1 MFVKTLHVHR
11 SLGVVDSAA
20 ATDVRP
26 LQLRLPVWLVH
37 NETGTPDESQ
47 RQLAHQLS
55 QPCYGLALP
64 QDADKLHSVP
74 DLASA
79 YVKAAKAIQGV
90 GPYLIV
96 GCSVFGSLVATS
108 MVSLLE
114 R

>member
-1 MFVKTLHVHR
+1 MYRLTD
-11 SLGVVDSAA
+11 VVDSAA

-64 QDADKLHSVP
+64 QDADQLHSVP
-74 DLASA
+74 DMASA
-79 YVKAAKAIQGV
+79 YMNAAKAVQGM

-108 MVSLLE
+108 LVSQLE

>member
-1 MFVKTLHVHR
+1 
-11 SLGVVDSAA
+11 VVDSPAA
-20 ATDVRP
+20 SDLRP

-64 QDADKLHSVP
+64 QDADQLRSVP
-74 DLASA
+74 DLATA

-108 MVSLLE
+108 MVSQLE